1 MAQSSGISVL
11 FEIPTCENYNPFVGS
26 SDSALYKTNNSMI
39 CTWYLALLPL
49 VIFQNCLKIHSLNG
63 SWNYVKQFSNITCG
77 LLCQISLQIM
87 LLPIQI
93 LKCCKPSCNLAINIL
108 VNFCGGFFK
117 LARNFLP
124 HEVKQIQKL
133 EKFLLCVFCC
143 CCCCCFLIDLFIDTA
158 AILN

>member
-1 MAQSSGISVL
+1 
-11 FEIPTCENYNPFVGS
+11 
-26 SDSALYKTNNSMI
+26 MI

-49 VIFQNCLKIHSLNG
+49 VIFQNCLKFHSLNG

-108 VNFCGGFFK
+108 VNSCGGFFNLRAIFYRTK
-117 LARNFLP
+117 SSWRNFY
-124 HEVKQIQKL
+124 VM
-133 EKFLLCVFCC
+133 
-143 CCCCCFLIDLFIDTA
+143 CFFFVVVVLFFNRPFYRYVGHIEWLIRFKEYYGMPRGAWARSVIDRFHCYATKK
-158 AILN
+158 